1 MVCQHFACLRAQ
13 RPFNNLEKVH
23 PGWRG
28 FKIACKRGIFFTPPK
43 RVTSPPWGPPPLCK
57 QVLIPELWGDN
68 RVIVS
73 KKLTGTIVRS
83 FLSLKTTQTLQVEK
97 INGLF
102 LA

>member
-1 MVCQHFACLRAQ
+1 MHVNA
-13 RPFNNLEKVH
+13 EY
-23 PGWRG
+23 
-28 FKIACKRGIFFTPPK
+28 FFTPPK
-43 RVTSPPWGPPPLCK
+43 RVTSLPGDPLPPCT
-57 QVLIPELWGDN
+57 QALIPELWDDN

-73 KKLTGTIVRS
+73 EKLTDTMVRN